1 MCAVPVRAPPREILY
16 ALLSLSCLAGPFR
29 IYSFLTTP
37 SLLLPLHVW
46 DPTLSSFPRIK
57 NPTQYSPLLTPH
69 PASPYLH
76 TIDLAP
82 SRSWGR
88 YIFGHLLVPKKLP
101 DPKLLPQHTPRPGR
115 TELEHSSA
123 LCVLSVS
130 DPGFHLQHTSP
141 EDTGAGAT
149 LHLTFTQP
157 RVETRQIIFRQS
169 LLMCPKLASN
179 SLSMTLNF

>member
-1 MCAVPVRAPPREILY
+1 MCAVPVRAPREILY
-16 ALLSLSCLAGPFR
+16 ALLSLSCLAGPSR

-101 DPKLLPQHTPRPGR
+101 DPKLLPQHSPKPGR
-115 TELEHSSA
+115 TELGSTAQH
-123 LCVLSVS
+123 CVCLVC
-130 DPGFHLQHTSP
+130 QT
-141 EDTGAGAT
+141 
-149 LHLTFTQP
+149 
-157 RVETRQIIFRQS
+157 
-169 LLMCPKLASN
+169 LASICSTLPQKTQGRGLLSTSHSP
-179 SLSMTLNF
+179 SLEWRPGR

>member
-1 MCAVPVRAPPREILY
+1 MCAEPMRAHREILY
-16 ALLSLSCLAGPFR
+16 ALLGLSCLAGPSR

-69 PASPYLH
+69 PASPYLD
-76 TIDLAP
+76 TIDLTP

-101 DPKLLPQHTPRPGR
+101 DPKLLPHHTLPKCRTKARRTELGGTAQHCVYFVCQTLASIYSTLPQKTQGRGLLSSSHSPSLEWRPGR
-115 TELEHSSA
+115 
-123 LCVLSVS
+123 
-130 DPGFHLQHTSP
+130 
-141 EDTGAGAT
+141 
-149 LHLTFTQP
+149 
-157 RVETRQIIFRQS
+157 
-169 LLMCPKLASN
+169 
-179 SLSMTLNF
+179 